1 MEFKEFDDKVRKGD
15 ISFEE
20 EDDWIDWGDSIEL
33 LASLKNYRREVL
45 SQLKKH

>member
-20 EDDWIDWGDSIEL
+20 EDDWIDWSDSIEL
-33 LASLKNYRREVL
+33 LESLKSYRREML
-45 SQLKKH
+45 RLKKH